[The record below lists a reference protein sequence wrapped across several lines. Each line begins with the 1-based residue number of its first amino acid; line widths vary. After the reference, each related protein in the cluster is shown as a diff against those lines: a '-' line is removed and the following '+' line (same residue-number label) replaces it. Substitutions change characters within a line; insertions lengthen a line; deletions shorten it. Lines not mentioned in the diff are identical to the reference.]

1 MVEEREVTFRVFRYN
16 PKKDAVPHWEEY
28 RIRVT
33 RDMSVL
39 DSLLKIKEELDPTL
53 ALRYS
58 CRQAICGSCGLTIN
72 GKPRLAC
79 YTRVFELDSDVI
91 EVAPLKNVKVIKDLV
106 TDFTPLFEKEK
117 GIYPYLIRK
126 DLDEVNEPTGFYK
139 QPERD
144 LLEYLEFANCIECGL
159 CYAACPVVAT
169 DPLYLGPFILNR
181 VYRLCT
187 DSRDQGADVRLE
199 VVDSD
204 HGCWRC
210 HFAAACS
217 DVCPKGVDP
226 AKAIQFLKRIV
237 IKRHVLKSKVP
248 ERTVEIVP
256 IPHAKQEVEL
266 PREEDENETG
276 KDKGGG

>member
-16 PKKDAVPHWEEY
+16 PREDVAPHWEKYE
-28 RIRVT
+28 IKVT
-33 RDMSVL
+33 KEMSVL
-39 DSLLKIKEELDPTL
+39 DCLLKIKEELDPTL
-53 ALRYS
+53 TLRYS
-58 CRQAICGSCGLTIN
+58 CRQAICGSCGLIIN

-79 YTRVFELDSDVI
+79 YTRALELDSDVI

-106 TDFTPLFEKEK
+106 TDFAPLFEKERR
-117 GIYPYLIRK
+117 IYPYLMRK
-126 DLDEVNEPTGFYK
+126 DLDEVNEPTGFYRQSEK
-139 QPERD
+139 D

-169 DPLYLGPFILNR
+169 DPLYLGPFVLNR
-181 VYRLCT
+181 VYRLCA
-187 DSRDQGADVRLE
+187 DSRDQGTDVRLE

-237 IKRHVLKSKVP
+237 VKRHVLRSKIT
-248 ERTVEIVP
+248 ERTVEVVP
-256 IPHAKQEVEL
+256 IPHTKQKVEL
-266 PREEDENETG
+266 PEED
-276 KDKGGG
+276 